1 MENYW
6 EKLNYSAINTHLTSF
21 ILEMFNILKLN
32 EYDSNFDSE
41 ILRKGLSDNS
51 CAVIDFMLTA
61 LYTQPL
67 FMNLILKPDNLNRK
81 KKDNDLKI
89 RFKRF
94 FESSTC
100 QFDMRLLNK
109 VNTFLFI

>member
-6 EKLNYSAINTHLTSF
+6 EKLSYSATNTHLTNF
-21 ILEMFNILKLN
+21 IAEMFNILKLN

-41 ILRKGLSDNS
+41 VYKKNLSDNS

-67 FMNLILKPDNLNRK
+67 FMNLILKPDNLQRNNK

-89 RFKRF
+89 RFKKF
-94 FESSTC
+94 FESTTC
-100 QFDMRLLNK
+100 NYDMLLLNK
-109 VNTFLFI
+109 VI